1 MLSVHT
7 AELDVVES
15 GRPTPMGGSAGL
27 VRPPEVRL
35 GAYEEGGIAP
45 AIMAIVERGVRRRPA
60 LAAAFRAEIELQIEG
75 PYPPVRIL
83 FGDRLVLVEDRA
95 AANADLRVEA
105 ELADLV
111 SMMATPL
118 VGGIPNVFKAPG
130 RKAIGKVVY
139 RQVRVQG
146 RVALMRR
153 LLAII
158 RI

>member
-7 AELDVVES
+7 AELDIVES
-15 GRPTPMGGSAGL
+15 GRPGLSRRSGSL
-27 VRPPEVRL
+27 VRPPQVRL
-35 GAYEEGGIAP
+35 GTYAEGGIAP
-45 AIMAIVERGVRRRPA
+45 AIMAIVERGVRRRPG
-60 LAAAFRAEIELQIEG
+60 LAAALRAEIELNIEG
-75 PYPPVRIL
+75 PYPPVRIV

-95 AANADLRVEA
+95 GVNPDLRVEA

-111 SMMATPL
+111 RLMATPL
-118 VGGIPNVFKAPG
+118 VGGIPNVFRGEG

-146 RVALMRR
+146 RIALMRK

-158 RI
+158 RV